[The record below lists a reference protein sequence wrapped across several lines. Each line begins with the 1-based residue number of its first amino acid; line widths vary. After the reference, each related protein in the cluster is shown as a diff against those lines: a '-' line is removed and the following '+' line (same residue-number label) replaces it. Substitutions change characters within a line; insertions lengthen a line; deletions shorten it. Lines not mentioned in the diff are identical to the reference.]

1 MRLEAF
7 RGRDLATVFM
17 EARGSLGDD
26 AMILHSRTVNDGV
39 RPMIE
44 VLAAAPNDI
53 RRFHQLLSPEPPAI
67 HNRLPG
73 RDGASPQ
80 FTLAL
85 VGPTGAGKTT
95 TAAKLAVH
103 AEAFGARR
111 VGFLAL
117 DTYRAG
123 AIEQLQGYA
132 DAADLPLEVVY
143 DASGIAGARKRLSS
157 CDVIII
163 DTPGRGPRGT
173 DPVWRWVLRSMQPT
187 ETHLVVPA
195 TMRVDLAAALSRE
208 YSAAGATHAL
218 LTKLDEVPN
227 DAIVAQLAGQLA
239 LPMRWVTDGQNIPAD
254 LRIAGPLLAETLDV
268 APRQMVFA

>member
-1 MRLEAF
+1 MRLETF
-7 RGRDLATVFM
+7 RGRDLATMFL
-17 EARGSLGDD
+17 EARALLGDD
-26 AMILHSRTVNDGV
+26 AMILHSRTVTDGV

-44 VLAAAPNDI
+44 VMAAAPNDI
-53 RRFHQLLSPEPPAI
+53 RRFHQLISPEPPVLT
-67 HNRLPG
+67 RRGTG
-73 RDGASPQ
+73 RDGNSSP
-80 FTLAL
+80 FMIAL

-103 AEAFGARR
+103 ADAFGARR

-132 DAADLPLEVVY
+132 DAADLPLEIVY
-143 DASGIAGARKRLSS
+143 DASEVAGARKRLSA

-163 DTPGRGPRGT
+163 DTPGRGPRGA

-195 TMRVDLAAALSRE
+195 TMRVDLAAALGRE
-208 YSAAGATHAL
+208 YAAAGATHAL

-227 DAIVAQLAGQLA
+227 NAIVAQLAGQLT
-239 LPMRWVTDGQNIPAD
+239 LPLRWATDGQNIPAD
-254 LRIAGPLLAETLDV
+254 LRAAGPLLAESLDV
-268 APRQMVFA
+268 APPQMVFA